1 MSDPLNN
8 PAGPTG
14 AYVERGMDIAVWTEE
29 FEEQEGEWQLSGH
42 LIDSLAEGRDRLAA
56 KRRAH
61 PNKPAKHFRLV
72 HAVITTALT
81 DMGE

>member
-14 AYVERGMDIAVWTEE
+14 AYGERGMDIAVWAEE

-42 LIDSLAEGRDRLAA
+42 LLDDLAEGRRRLAA

-61 PNKPAKHFRLV
+61 PNKPANHFRLV
-72 HAVITTALT
+72 HVTLTTTITDL
-81 DMGE
+81 GE